1 MKKVLDKLPEGLRN
15 TAFVRLFGLTKVPMI
30 FWLRP
35 TVIELSEEVTAIK
48 IPLSRRS
55 KNHLNSM
62 YFGALACGADLAGG
76 FAAMKKTMDKG
87 KRVSLAFKDF
97 HAEFLK
103 RAEGDTV
110 FTCKQG
116 KEIDE
121 FVDMVLA
128 SDERHNLPLK
138 ITATCPDV
146 DDGPVAEFT
155 ITLSLK
161 RKSKK

>member
-1 MKKVLDKLPEGLRN
+1 MKKVLNMLPEGLKN
-15 TAFVRLFGLTKVPMI
+15 TAFVRFFGLMKVPMI

-35 TVIELSEEVTAIK
+35 TVVELSDEVTAIK

-87 KRVSLAFKDF
+87 KRVSLAFKEF
-97 HAEFLK
+97 NAEFLK

-116 KEIDE
+116 LEIDE
-121 FVDMVLA
+121 FVEMVLK
-128 SDERHNLPLK
+128 SDERHNLPLD
-138 ITATCPDV
+138 IIATCPDV
-146 DDGPVAEFT
+146 SGDEPVAKFT

-161 RKSKK
+161 KK

>member
-35 TVIELSEEVTAIK
+35 SVVELNDEVTAIK

-87 KRVSLAFKDF
+87 KRVSLAFKEF

-110 FTCKQG
+110 FTCTQG
-116 KEIDE
+116 KEIDA
-121 FVDMVLA
+121 FVEKVLA
-128 SDERHNLPLK
+128 SDERHNLPLD
-138 ITATCPDV
+138 IIATCPDISG
-146 DDGPVAEFT
+146 DEPVAKFT

-161 RKSKK
+161 RK